1 MTKEFF
7 IEEKKKINDELIILR
22 NRETELIKKYIDSN
36 KEFEVGEKV
45 KVTSEKG
52 VIEFGFISKVKL
64 NYSSQIKYEVVKEKK
79 DGTPSQHKLYVWY
92 SSKISS
98 RTEIEP

>member
-45 KVTSEKG
+45 KVT
-52 VIEFGFISKVKL
+52 
-64 NYSSQIKYEVVKEKK
+64 N
-79 DGTPSQHKLYVWY
+79 
-92 SSKISS
+92 
-98 RTEIEP
+98 